1 MFVMTN
7 MIISP
12 NQNQSTCPED
22 PNFSD
27 ARCKSDSD
35 CTPFEPVK
43 NGNGKPWS
51 LPFGVHFEV

>member
-1 MFVMTN
+1 MTN

-22 PNFSD
+22 PNFPD
-27 ARCKSDSD
+27 VRCKSDSD

-43 NGNGKPWS
+43 NGNGKPWH